1 MKIPF
6 SLFFFCLLLIFK
18 NYELRYFSDIKIN
31 KNNNIIKY
39 YLTLKWLGLT
49 NKVLIHLTGPIYF
62 NQYIIK

>member
-1 MKIPF
+1 MNLYI
-6 SLFFFCLLLIFK
+6 
-18 NYELRYFSDIKIN
+18 RYFSDIKIN